1 MLLSEFEYSN
11 QPIITMLEYVRELKN
26 ATKERFLFEI
36 VISHIVIVCSS
47 SFVLPIRFDRFLNG
61 WSETNEK
68 KKRKNLSLIS
78 RWVCVSVA
86 QLENRSDNN
95 WRNKRRWDGA
105 AVIRGIIEQ
114 TQRWTNSGMKASPS
128 SYRTGWCN
136 CSSRTSP
143 ACAVPSSP
151 SIRPTCWT
159 LWTVTAQ
166 WWKQ

>member
-1 MLLSEFEYSN
+1 MQPKSGSYLKLWFRILL
-11 QPIITMLEYVRELKN
+11 L
-26 ATKERFLFEI
+26 
-36 VISHIVIVCSS
+36 
-47 SFVLPIRFDRFLNG
+47 FVLLPLFFPSALIVFKMDG
-61 WSETNEK
+61 VKQTKK